1 MFFWWATIGIWL
13 NLFFQMFG
21 IKTLKSWKLLP
32 IVGLFGIFSSVRCW
46 KIGLSFESI
55 GSHTDSFLYASIDV
69 LKLFSSIMVDGIS
82 ANKSGRSC
90 GHISMLIELKEN
102 AINLIFFLFHKM
114 MLFNLIWVDTF
125 VVVINIYLFLVIFIV
140 KKVWS
145 FHGVQFEIFFLEDIS
160 VFLFLVVKLIDKT
173 DKLTSFF
180 FVSLLVLSFL
190 LKFDLFYLTIT
201 FDCQSFMLFCIFIL
215 SLKSFCLC
223 YETSTSLTKGC

>member
-1 MFFWWATIGIWL
+1 MLFWGATKSVWL
-13 NLFFQMFG
+13 NLLFQMFG
-21 IKTLKSWKLLP
+21 IKALESWKFLP
-32 IVGLFGIFSSVRCW
+32 IVRLFGISSSVCCW

-55 GSHTDSFLYASIDV
+55 GSHADSFLYASVDV

-82 ANKSGRSC
+82 ANKSGRPC
-90 GHISMLIELKEN
+90 GYISMLIELKKD

-125 VVVINIYLFLVIFIV
+125 VVVINICLFLVIFIV

-145 FHGVQFEIFFLEDIS
+145 FHGVQFEIFFLEDVS
-160 VFLFLVVKLIDKT
+160 VFLFFVIKLIDKT
-173 DKLTSFF
+173 DKLTPFF
-180 FVSLLVLSFL
+180 FVSLFVLSFL
-190 LKFDLFYLTIT
+190 LKFDLFYFTIT

-223 YETSTSLTKGC
+223 SETSTSLTKGC